1 MNDDLPPL
9 IGPPRDVAR
18 AASIRER
25 LVLAMEDAA
34 RDGWRQFQR
43 SRSDDWQSL
52 MQAEEEQELAFAAMR
67 AKTDA
72 AWWIARRER
81 TLAWL
86 VREALAALRPEQA
99 GR

>member
-1 MNDDLPPL
+1 MDEELPPL
-9 IGPPRDVAR
+9 IGPSRDVAQ

-25 LVLAMEDAA
+25 LLLAMEDAA

-52 MQAEEEQELAFAAMR
+52 MQAEEEQTLAFAAMR

-72 AWWIARRER
+72 AWWIARRDR
-81 TLAWL
+81 ALASL
-86 VREALAALRPEQA
+86 VREALSALRPEQA